1 MLSFRKLICANL
13 YRLTSHLIINR
24 RYLSFRAHH
33 YYQLYTYMGTISY
46 SLVKVLLLWLTWA
59 SWTVLFIRCRIM
71 YVFSSF
77 VDLCGNNFLEHYNES
92 RYTPFCAFFL
102 FLFLSTSMLNL
113 RHIHRVHHRALHLR
127 GEGGRGEERHRAGGG
142 LGRRL
147 WQAVARP
154 GRPPDLCR
162 VPPQGVQPREHLL
175 LVRLRALPGA
185 GGGRRALEARTGHC

>member
-71 YVFSSF
+71 SVFSSF
-77 VDLCGNNFLEHYNES
+77 FDLFGNNFLESWNITVSHVTHLFAVFRIHDILVWIRIRIRGSMPLTNGSGSCYFRHWPS
-92 RYTPFCAFFL
+92 RCQQKTNFFTQFFL
-102 FLFLSTSMLNL
+102 LVTFWRYIYIIF
-113 RHIHRVHHRALHLR
+113 
-127 GEGGRGEERHRAGGG
+127 
-142 LGRRL
+142 
-147 WQAVARP
+147 
-154 GRPPDLCR
+154 
-162 VPPQGVQPREHLL
+162 PR
-175 LVRLRALPGA
+175 
-185 GGGRRALEARTGHC
+185 